1 MQYHIEIK
9 NLSKFYQSKGT
20 TKNALSDVT
29 LNIPQGE
36 IFCIMGSSGS
46 GKSTLL
52 KILGGIEKPTS
63 GTIHINGS
71 NMADYGQK
79 DYDRYRQM
87 TVGYVFQDFD
97 LLEGL
102 TLKENIILPLTLQK
116 LSEKEIQRKYTDT
129 LRYVDIGYCENNYPE
144 QSSGGEQQRAA
155 ICRAIIKTPKLILAD
170 EPTGSLDNVN
180 AKSVLSTFMKIK
192 ERMQTTIVLVTHDA
206 AVASYCDTVVFIESG
221 KVCDALRKEETTK
234 TKAHNSMYIML
245 TISIAM
251 FFIYI
256 GLASNSQM
264 INVMSSIE
272 YTLDEKMKDYGIL
285 VSMGYNQKR
294 ISEDFLRIIAKSM
307 VRALLY
313 GLLAGTL
320 IYFIILNILNR
331 DLNTDFH
338 AFPLQGYILV
348 GAVYTAVGSSI
359 SIMYALLANIRT
371 SFRQVIITFG
381 VALLF
386 FAVQY
391 IFYWVATKALV
402 RQYLN

>member
-1 MQYHIEIK
+1 
-9 NLSKFYQSKGT
+9 
-20 TKNALSDVT
+20 
-29 LNIPQGE
+29 
-36 IFCIMGSSGS
+36 
-46 GKSTLL
+46 
-52 KILGGIEKPTS
+52 
-63 GTIHINGS
+63 
-71 NMADYGQK
+71 
-79 DYDRYRQM
+79 
-87 TVGYVFQDFD
+87 
-97 LLEGL
+97 
-102 TLKENIILPLTLQK
+102 
-116 LSEKEIQRKYTDT
+116 
-129 LRYVDIGYCENNYPE
+129 
-144 QSSGGEQQRAA
+144 
-155 ICRAIIKTPKLILAD
+155 
-170 EPTGSLDNVN
+170 
-180 AKSVLSTFMKIK
+180 MKIK

-221 KVCDALRKEETTK
+221 KVCDTLRKEETTK

-294 ISEDFLRIIAKSM
+294 ISEDFVRIIAKSM

-391 IFYWVATKALV
+391 IFYRVATKALV